1 MFKIESERAGLPS
14 GFFKFATMLKKSPNM
29 GAGTVT
35 VENDLRVLPIGK
47 FLRKT
52 KLNELP
58 QLINVVTGDL
68 SLIGPRQQTIRYFEA
83 FPACYSDTE
92 ASIKPGLSGLGSII
106 LRNEEELLGNTENS
120 QGFYDNAIMPYKAEL
135 ECWFVDNYSFRLFLC
150 CIFSTWEAILFKRST
165 LLRFCYPSI
174 PVLPRV
180 LKDKGMR

>member
-1 MFKIESERAGLPS
+1 MRVKCFLFKIESERAGLPS

-58 QLINVVTGDL
+58 QLINAVTGDL

-83 FPACYSDTE
+83 FPACYRDTI

-106 LRNEEELLGNTENS
+106 FRNEEELLGNTENS

-135 ECWFVDNYSFRLFLC
+135 ECWFVN
-150 CIFSTWEAILFKRST
+150 
-165 LLRFCYPSI
+165 
-174 PVLPRV
+174 
-180 LKDKGMR
+180 